1 LSEKLEKG
9 DVIKKEQ
16 KEKIISL
23 YLLCVFCLSRLCLSV
38 RVSVIEAGEKKPGW
52 REGAKNKIFSSWKDR
67 QQNSRNLLFLLT
79 YLHQTKT
86 TQQTKQNN
94 MDIVFFQLQN
104 TEKIHM
110 RESKTK

>member
-1 LSEKLEKG
+1 
-9 DVIKKEQ
+9 
-16 KEKIISL
+16 
-23 YLLCVFCLSRLCLSV
+23 
-38 RVSVIEAGEKKPGW
+38 VSVIEAGGKKPGW

-79 YLHQTKT
+79 YTKPKPHN
-86 TQQTKQNN
+86 KQNN

-104 TEKIHM
+104 TEKIHK